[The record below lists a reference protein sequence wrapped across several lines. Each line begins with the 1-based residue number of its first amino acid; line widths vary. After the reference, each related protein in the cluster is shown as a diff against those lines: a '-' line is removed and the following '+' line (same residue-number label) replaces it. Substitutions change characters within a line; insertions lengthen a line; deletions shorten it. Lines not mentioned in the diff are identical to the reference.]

1 MLATRLV
8 EFVRVLHTPRKGA
21 VDPVR
26 TRGQQVVDEANGV
39 FDGLDDVVRAAKC
52 TAQRRRL
59 IRFQSAVAIL
69 ASRLEALA
77 DEFKKEKDVRPEAI
91 GHLRFRFDEL
101 VSHFHYTVQTLDLD
115 KSREGSLRQ
124 SVIADI
130 HALQVVVWD
139 QLPKVTTLSLTKSE
153 WVNRLTSAGISAATL
168 VAKLN
173 TFRQTIESEIAR
185 AGDAVN
191 QMAGPVH
198 FFESDF

>member
-1 MLATRLV
+1 M
-8 EFVRVLHTPRKGA
+8 
-21 VDPVR
+21 
-26 TRGQQVVDEANGV
+26 
-39 FDGLDDVVRAAKC
+39 
-52 TAQRRRL
+52 
-59 IRFQSAVAIL
+59 